1 MIKFLIL
8 FLGTSLTAL
17 GQQLMEGQ
25 VLDKETSDPIPFA
38 SVGIV
43 GTSRGTSTNLD
54 GKFSLAI
61 TGGAILRV
69 TCIGYESLEMNSS
82 EAQRILLKPL
92 PTQLNAVVVFS
103 KEINPKK
110 VVRKAFAA
118 VAANYDSQPF
128 LQKFF
133 YRHYCMDNFVYGRLI
148 EAFVDV
154 WKYQGYKFA
163 QKAVSTKEE
172 IRVTQLRRSLD
183 NTVMSQG
190 HEPMSI
196 GYVLQSDIVGYQ
208 TPVRSPHVS
217 FYTDVSNLKTDIENY
232 TFSFSGVTNYDGKD
246 VYEIDYEY
254 KKDSAQT
261 TSGYLKLTEVTGSLF
276 IAMDTYAILK
286 TEEFKT
292 FGKNMTKTSVYYR
305 AYEGKYYP
313 YHLIRDGENQSAD
326 ESKHS
331 FHVEL
336 MSVEIKKG
344 EAEKVIGEPP
354 VKEELLKIKYDSV
367 FWSTNSILK
376 TTPLED
382 FIIHD
387 LGGGA
392 SLNKQFDLYHQFE
405 LNTSKGGEQ
414 GELKFNWLRDY
425 SKKKKILFVTFIK
438 ANCST
443 YLTELEYVKRLSN
456 EYRGKITFVILCFE
470 KNEEV
475 WQKTITKYNLFSDG
489 IINYRIEEDA
499 VLLKLF
505 QLKEMPN
512 FVLIDKN
519 GVTEMNTLKPSNP
532 LLAQNLN
539 TLLGIVK

>member
-25 VLDKETSDPIPFA
+25 VLDKETSEPIPFA

-43 GTSRGTSTNLD
+43 GTSKGTSTNLD

-154 WKYQGYKFA
+154 WKYQGYKFV
-163 QKAVSTKEE
+163 QKAVSPKEE

-246 VYEIDYEY
+246 VYEIDYKY

-261 TSGYLKLTEVTGSLF
+261 TSGYLKLTEITGSLF

-286 TEEFKT
+286 TEEVKT

-344 EAEKVIGEPP
+344 EGEKVIGEPP
-354 VKEELLKIKYDSV
+354 VKDELLKIKYDSV

-405 LNTSKGGEQ
+405 FNTRKGGEQ

-425 SKKKKILFVTFIK
+425 SKNKKILFVTFIK
-438 ANCST
+438 AACST
-443 YLTELEYVKRLSN
+443 YLTELEYVKRLNN
-456 EYRGKITFVILCFE
+456 EYRGKITFVILCIE

-505 QLKEMPN
+505 QLKEVPK

-519 GVTEMNTLKPSNP
+519 GVTELNTLKPSNP
-532 LLAQNLN
+532 LLAQDLN

>member
-1 MIKFLIL
+1 MIKFLII

-25 VLDKETSDPIPFA
+25 VLDKETSEPIPFA

-61 TGGAILRV
+61 TGAAVLRV

-163 QKAVSTKEE
+163 QKAVSNKEE

-261 TSGYLKLTEVTGSLF
+261 TSGYLKLTEITGSLF
-276 IAMDTYAILK
+276 IEMDTYAILK
-286 TEEFKT
+286 TEEVKT

-313 YHLIRDGENQSAD
+313 YHLIRNGENQSAD

-344 EAEKVIGEPP
+344 EAEKVIGELP

-387 LGGGA
+387 LGGGN
-392 SLNKQFDLYHQFE
+392 SLNKQFELYHQFE
-405 LNTSKGGEQ
+405 VNTSKGGEQ

-425 SKKKKILFVTFIK
+425 SKNKKILFVTFIK

-443 YLTELEYVKRLSN
+443 YLTELEYVKRLNN
-456 EYRGKITFVILCFE
+456 EYRGKITFVILCIE

-512 FVLIDKN
+512 FVLINKN
-519 GVTEMNTLKPSNP
+519 GVTELNTLKPSNP
-532 LLAQNLN
+532 LLAQDLN
-539 TLLGIVK
+539 TLLEIVK

>member
-25 VLDKETSDPIPFA
+25 VLDKETSEPIPFA

-61 TGGAILRV
+61 TGIAILRV

-148 EAFVDV
+148 EAFADV

-163 QKAVSTKEE
+163 QKAVSNKEE

-261 TSGYLKLTEVTGSLF
+261 TSGYLKLTEITGSLF
-276 IAMDTYAILK
+276 IEMDTYAILK
-286 TEEFKT
+286 TEEVKT

-387 LGGGA
+387 LGGGT
-392 SLNKQFDLYHQFE
+392 SLNKQFELYHQFE
-405 LNTSKGGEQ
+405 INTSKGGRQ

-425 SKKKKILFVTFIK
+425 SKNKKILFVTFIK
-438 ANCST
+438 ADCST
-443 YLTELEYVKRLSN
+443 YLSELEYVKRLNN
-456 EYRGKITFVILCFE
+456 EYRGKITFVILCIE

-519 GVTEMNTLKPSNP
+519 GVTELNTLKPSNP
-532 LLAQNLN
+532 LLAQDLN

>member
-8 FLGTSLTAL
+8 FFGTSLTAL

-25 VLDKETSDPIPFA
+25 VLDRETSEPIPFA

-61 TGGAILRV
+61 TGIAILRV

-118 VAANYDSQPF
+118 VATNYNSQPF

-148 EAFVDV
+148 EAFIDV
-154 WKYQGYKFA
+154 WKYQGYKSA
-163 QKAVSTKEE
+163 QKAASPKEE

-208 TPVRSPHVS
+208 TSERSPHVS
-217 FYTDVSNLKTDIENY
+217 FYADVSNLKTDIENY

-261 TSGYLKLTEVTGSLF
+261 TSGYLKLTEISGSLF

-286 TEEFKT
+286 TEEVKT

-344 EAEKVIGEPP
+344 SGEKVVGQPP

-367 FWSTNSILK
+367 FWSSNSILK

-387 LGGGA
+387 LGGGT

-405 LNTSKGGEQ
+405 FNTNKGGEQ

-425 SKKKKILFVTFIK
+425 SKNKKILFVTFIK
-438 ANCST
+438 AEGGA
-443 YLTELEYVKRLSN
+443 YLTELEYLKRLNN
-456 EYRGKITFVILCFE
+456 EYRGKITFVILCIE

-475 WQKTITKYNLFSDG
+475 WQKTLTKYNLFSDG

-499 VLLKLF
+499 ALLKLF
-505 QLKEMPN
+505 QLKEVPS

-532 LLAQNLN
+532 LLSKDLKS
-539 TLLGIVK
+539 LLGIVK

>member
-25 VLDKETSDPIPFA
+25 VLDKETSEPIPFA

-54 GKFSLAI
+54 GRFSLAI
-61 TGGAILRV
+61 TGAAVLRV

-163 QKAVSTKEE
+163 QKAVSNKEE

-261 TSGYLKLTEVTGSLF
+261 TSGYLKLTEITGSLF
-276 IAMDTYAILK
+276 IEMDTYAILK
-286 TEEFKT
+286 TEEVKT

-344 EAEKVIGEPP
+344 EAEKVIGELP

-387 LGGGA
+387 LGGGN
-392 SLNKQFDLYHQFE
+392 SLNKQFELYHQFE
-405 LNTSKGGEQ
+405 VNTSKGGEQ

-425 SKKKKILFVTFIK
+425 SKNKKILFVTFIK
-438 ANCST
+438 ADCST
-443 YLTELEYVKRLSN
+443 YLSELEYVKRLNN
-456 EYRGKITFVILCFE
+456 EYRGKITFVILCIE

-519 GVTEMNTLKPSNP
+519 GVTELNTLKPSNP
-532 LLAQNLN
+532 LLAQDLN

>member
-25 VLDKETSDPIPFA
+25 VLDKETSEPIPFA
-38 SVGIV
+38 SMGIV
-43 GTSRGTSTNLD
+43 GTSRGTSTNLE

-118 VAANYDSQPF
+118 VAAKYDSQPF

-154 WKYQGYKFA
+154 WKYQGYKFV
-163 QKAVSTKEE
+163 QKAVSPKEE

-208 TPVRSPHVS
+208 TAVRSPHVS

-261 TSGYLKLTEVTGSLF
+261 TSGYLKLTEITGSLF

-286 TEEFKT
+286 TEEVKT
-292 FGKNMTKTSVYYR
+292 FGNNMTKTSVYYR

-313 YHLIRDGENQSAD
+313 YHLIRDGENQSA
-326 ESKHS
+326 
-331 FHVEL
+331 
-336 MSVEIKKG
+336 
-344 EAEKVIGEPP
+344 
-354 VKEELLKIKYDSV
+354 Y
-367 FWSTNSILK
+367 
-376 TTPLED
+376 
-382 FIIHD
+382 
-387 LGGGA
+387 
-392 SLNKQFDLYHQFE
+392 
-405 LNTSKGGEQ
+405 
-414 GELKFNWLRDY
+414 
-425 SKKKKILFVTFIK
+425 
-438 ANCST
+438 
-443 YLTELEYVKRLSN
+443 
-456 EYRGKITFVILCFE
+456 
-470 KNEEV
+470 
-475 WQKTITKYNLFSDG
+475 
-489 IINYRIEEDA
+489 
-499 VLLKLF
+499 
-505 QLKEMPN
+505 
-512 FVLIDKN
+512 
-519 GVTEMNTLKPSNP
+519 
-532 LLAQNLN
+532 
-539 TLLGIVK
+539 